1 MHPLSIGRSE
11 STNQTPEGLKGFWHR
26 SPDRPRHLP
35 ALTFAILF
43 LSSSDKGNLHWAFH
57 LQHIVLNRFRGFL
70 HLIYLSTTGIS
81 GSLDFPYGASH
92 SPHIAT
98 GWWIPHGCTAMTG
111 VVCHMTPNSRC
122 FSVPLD
128 KLGCCIA
135 PRRRCQW
142 KNCTQAPRATH
153 RSAPTIKI
161 ARIQYSQIWW
171 CPGVPGLF
179 HHAWIRTI

>member
-1 MHPLSIGRSE
+1 LSDCGPCRCILYRSDDQN
-11 STNQTPEGLKGFWHR
+11 SRIRHLKGSWHR
-26 SPDRPRHLP
+26 SSDRPRHLP
-35 ALTFAILF
+35 ALTSVILF
-43 LSSSDKGNLHWAFH
+43 LSSSDNGNLHWAFH
-57 LQHIVLNRFRGFL
+57 PQHIVLNCFCRFL
-70 HLIYLSTTGIS
+70 HLMYLSNMGIG

-111 VVCHMTPNSRC
+111 VVCHMTPNPRC

-142 KNCTQAPRATH
+142 KNRMQAPHATH
-153 RSAPTIKI
+153 RSTPTIKI
-161 ARIQYSQIWW
+161 ARIQHPQTWW
-171 CPGVPGLF
+171 CPGVPGPF
-179 HHAWIRTI
+179 HHA